1 MMKIKLATF
10 VYYYFIISKRKLQR
24 KQKSRHKS
32 ILLKKINALKTILMR
47 QKTRV
52 LYIFAKNGLKNVHT
66 FFI

>member
-1 MMKIKLATF
+1 MKNNK
-10 VYYYFIISKRKLQR
+10 K
-24 KQKSRHKS
+24 RHKS

-52 LYIFAKNGLKNVHT
+52 IYMCAKNTQKNVHT